1 MENRIERFTLRIMIA
16 CFVAMMAFAPG
27 TLLAGGSEK
36 KAEGKDGIIASTAS
50 EDQKKKDSL
59 KGPEKKEK
67 SGAETK
73 KGAN

>member
-1 MENRIERFTLRIMIA
+1 MENRIERFTSRIMIV

-36 KAEGKDGIIASTAS
+36 KAEGKDGIVASTTS
-50 EDQKKKDSL
+50 EEQKKKDTV
-59 KGPEKKEK
+59 KGSEKKEK
-67 SGAETK
+67 SGAEAK